1 LVAVNRTELSNSY
14 EQSLNLTERSILTS
28 GNTYFYSFFTM
39 TGGLMRFFSYLE
51 SEHREKI
58 FLKTVV
64 LSYIHNQ
71 MMILKGQQENKTL
84 F

>member
-1 LVAVNRTELSNSY
+1 
-14 EQSLNLTERSILTS
+14 
-28 GNTYFYSFFTM
+28 
-39 TGGLMRFFSYLE
+39 MRFFSYLE

-71 MMILKGQQENKTL
+71 MMILKGQKENKTL